1 MTPRNTD
8 PVSSIS
14 PLAMTLILGLLSGLG
29 PFSTDLYLASMPD
42 IGVSLHATP
51 AQVQLTISFY
61 LIGFAVGQ
69 VIYGP
74 VSDRYGRKPVLLTAV
89 AIYCIATISCIA
101 ATSIELLIASRL
113 LQAIGGCGAIV
124 LSRAIVRDL
133 YSGARAGREM
143 AVIAMVM
150 GLAPLIGPILGG
162 VLQTWFGWRSNF
174 VVMAVV
180 GLEAA
185 ALVWWYLP
193 ETLKLRATEMVTPAS
208 ILRSYRI
215 VLREPS
221 FVAHLLLVTLPY
233 AGLFAWI
240 SGATFVLQDIY
251 HFTPFGFAVAF
262 TVASA
267 CFLLGTSLAAKLVM
281 RYGINAIIGAGS
293 TLLALGGMMMI
304 VVLALRL
311 DHPFALVASAALY
324 ICGLGLVLP
333 QATAAS
339 ISPFPERAGAASS
352 LVGLIQQSAASIC
365 GALVGHQLGTSAWP
379 LAVPMALA
387 GCATLLCWFMTR
399 RVRATLRH

>member
-1 MTPRNTD
+1 M
-8 PVSSIS
+8 SSIS

-42 IGVSLHATP
+42 IGASLRAAP

-89 AIYCIATISCIA
+89 VIYCVATISCIA

-174 VVMAVV
+174 VVMAIV
-180 GLEAA
+180 GLEAL

-240 SGATFVLQDIY
+240 SGATFVLQDI
-251 HFTPFGFAVAF
+251 
-262 TVASA
+262 
-267 CFLLGTSLAAKLVM
+267 
-281 RYGINAIIGAGS
+281 
-293 TLLALGGMMMI
+293 
-304 VVLALRL
+304 
-311 DHPFALVASAALY
+311 
-324 ICGLGLVLP
+324 
-333 QATAAS
+333 
-339 ISPFPERAGAASS
+339 
-352 LVGLIQQSAASIC
+352 
-365 GALVGHQLGTSAWP
+365 
-379 LAVPMALA
+379 
-387 GCATLLCWFMTR
+387 
-399 RVRATLRH
+399 

>member
-1 MTPRNTD
+1 M
-8 PVSSIS
+8 SSIS
-14 PLAMTLILGLLSGLG
+14 PLAMTLILGLLSGIG

-42 IGVSLHATP
+42 ISAGLRATP

-61 LIGFAVGQ
+61 LIGFALGQ

-89 AIYCIATISCIA
+89 TIYCLATISCIL
-101 ATSIELLIASRL
+101 ATSIELLIISRL

-124 LSRAIVRDL
+124 VSRAIVRDL

-150 GLAPLIGPILGG
+150 GVAPLVGPILGG
-162 VLQTWFGWRSNF
+162 ALQTWFGWRSNF
-174 VVMAVV
+174 VAMAIV
-180 GLEAA
+180 GLEAL
-185 ALVWWYLP
+185 ALIWWYLP
-193 ETLKLRATEMVTPAS
+193 ETLKLRAAETVTPAS

-240 SGATFVLQDIY
+240 SGASFVLQGIY
-251 HFTPFGFAVAF
+251 HFTPFSFAVAF
-262 TVASA
+262 TAASA
-267 CFLLGTSLAAKLVM
+267 FFLLGTSIAAKLVM

-293 TLLALGGMMMI
+293 VLLASGGVFM
-304 VVLALRL
+304 VVALALKL
-311 DHPFALVASAALY
+311 DHPFALVAAAAVY
-324 ICGLGLVLP
+324 VCGLGLVLP

-339 ISPFPERAGAASS
+339 MTPFPERAGAASS
-352 LVGLIQQSAASIC
+352 LVGFIQQSAASAC
-365 GALVGHQLGTSAWP
+365 GALVGHQLGVSAWP
-379 LAVPMALA
+379 IAIPMALA
-387 GCATLLCWFMTR
+387 GCATLLCWFLTR
-399 RVRATLRH
+399 RARATLRH